1 MDGRLLGWCSM
12 AVYQYFRTYL
22 PPSSRLKIAALCSW
36 YATKRQCGTGNQK
49 TVICFERLFL
59 LMVMFTLCP
68 QSTKASDD
76 LLQLSANPFAD
87 IFSAPTQATS
97 VTAASATS
105 DMWLSN
111 G

>member
-1 MDGRLLGWCSM
+1 MFVVLIFVS
-12 AVYQYFRTYL
+12 
-22 PPSSRLKIAALCSW
+22 
-36 YATKRQCGTGNQK
+36 
-49 TVICFERLFL
+49 LFFL
-59 LMVMFTLCP
+59 

-87 IFSAPTQATS
+87 MFSAPPQTAS
-97 VTAASATS
+97 VPVTAVS

>member
-1 MDGRLLGWCSM
+1 
-12 AVYQYFRTYL
+12 
-22 PPSSRLKIAALCSW
+22 
-36 YATKRQCGTGNQK
+36 
-49 TVICFERLFL
+49 
-59 LMVMFTLCP
+59 MFALCP

-87 IFSAPTQATS
+87 IFSAPPQAAS
-97 VTAASATS
+97 VPVASATS

>member
-1 MDGRLLGWCSM
+1 MSEYIIS
-12 AVYQYFRTYL
+12 VY
-22 PPSSRLKIAALCSW
+22 KH
-36 YATKRQCGTGNQK
+36 
-49 TVICFERLFL
+49 FECLFEL
-59 LMVMFTLCP
+59 IFAFILFS

-97 VTAASATS
+97 APATAVS

-111 G
+111 GEYHLHGALSLT